1 MNAAPPP
8 APPPVDDPTGRLA
21 KLWNGAVDNVAA
33 ISGGLWKDVWS
44 GLTDWIPGLGKAG
57 WTAMRIGLVA
67 NQDVNREAV
76 IEHVKTIFAMPEAME
91 NEALEIEKMPWPL
104 GWLLSVYLRVIG
116 PVTLMKHKIGLAL
129 LPAAHKAAQTVKS
142 DIPPVEILL
151 REFFRSPHNRT
162 LIEGY
167 LEEHNFGPTAQSVML
182 AAVQNFGD
190 LSTIFA
196 LRNRG
201 IIDDDAEA
209 LSDIQKLGFN
219 EDDAK
224 NVFSLRHVIPALPDI
239 IRMAVR
245 EAFSPAAIERF
256 QLDEA
261 YPEGLTKW
269 AGKQGLT
276 EDWAK
281 AYWRA
286 HWDLPSISQGFEMLW
301 RTDFSDSDLDMLMR
315 VADINPYFR
324 PFLKQI
330 AYHPLTRV
338 DVRRMYTLGVLNEE
352 SRGEV
357 TEAYKHLGYNELNA
371 QRMTEFTIRYENR
384 SKTANLAKKVL
395 WAYESG
401 LTDKR
406 TTVEDLED
414 LFHTHADALYEVAL
428 IDAEL
433 ALDARDDELDRIR
446 GLYTSRRITR
456 DEASDLLDI
465 IESNAQRKADLID
478 KWGVKRK
485 AKARYPTKTEL
496 DNYFKSGVISKEE
509 WLAEM
514 ENLGFAGK
522 YTQWRLDYM
531 IVELG
536 GQLEEPTAGT

>member
-21 KLWNGAVDNVAA
+21 RLWNGAIDNVAA

-44 GLTDWIPGLGKAG
+44 GLTDWIPRLGKAG

-67 NQDVNREAV
+67 NQDVNRQAV

-129 LPAAHKAAQTVKS
+129 LPAAHKAAQAVQS
-142 DIPPVEILL
+142 DIPPVEVLV

-162 LIEGY
+162 VIQEY
-167 LEEHNFGPTAQSVML
+167 LTQHNFGDVAQSLML
-182 AAVQNFGD
+182 DAVQNFGD

-201 IIDDDAEA
+201 IIEDDDEA

-224 NVFSLRHVIPALPDI
+224 NVFELRHVIPALPDI

-261 YPEGLTKW
+261 YPEGLTEW

-338 DVRRMYTLGVLNEE
+338 DVRRMYTLGVLNEA

-357 TEAYKHLGYNELNA
+357 TEAYKHLGYNDLNS

-384 SKTANLAKKVL
+384 SKTANLAKNWLKS
-395 WAYESG
+395 YKNG
-401 LTDKR
+401 LVSPEAT
-406 TTVEDLED
+406 LEA
-414 LFHTHADALYEVAL
+414 LEACFYTHADALYEIAL
-428 IDAEL
+428 VEAEL
-433 ALDARDDELDRIR
+433 ALELQDEERDRIR

-485 AKARYPTKTEL
+485 AKARYPTAKEL
-496 DNYFKSGVISKEE
+496 DTYMKNGVISQDE
-509 WLAEM
+509 WRKEM
-514 ENLGFAGK
+514 ENLGFEGK
-522 YTQWRLDYM
+522 YMEWRLHNM

-536 GQLEEPTAGT
+536 GTYEEPTSGA